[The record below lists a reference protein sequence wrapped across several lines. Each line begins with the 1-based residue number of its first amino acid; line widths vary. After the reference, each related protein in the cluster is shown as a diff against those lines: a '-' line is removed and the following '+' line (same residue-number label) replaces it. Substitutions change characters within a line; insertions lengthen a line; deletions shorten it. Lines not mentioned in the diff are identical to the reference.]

1 MELFNSD
8 VVIKFYRNSV
18 AKEVDSAV
26 IDKSLLKGLTFRKH
40 DPNQRSAHA
49 IARCSIDEKT
59 RNNESVPIRAVI

>member
-49 IARCSIDEKT
+49 IARC
-59 RNNESVPIRAVI
+59 

>member
-40 DPNQRSAHA
+40 DPNHVLRMQSR
-49 IARCSIDEKT
+49 D
-59 RNNESVPIRAVI
+59 VQ